1 MSLFHGRRPDYW
13 NPHYW
18 KRNPHLDSDERGRF
32 EQTTLPHLDAAYN
45 LARWLTQD
53 EHAAEDVVQ
62 EAYLRAARYFAS
74 FRGGDGRPWLL
85 GVVRRASLDW
95 ISKRRTQPA
104 VAFNEELH
112 DQGDDALNP
121 ERIAFSNSDQAS
133 VRQALA
139 DLPLQLRE
147 VVVLR
152 ELEGM
157 TYQQI
162 ATLTEVPIGTVM
174 SRLSRGRQQLQRRL
188 ASSFGQNTGT

>member
-1 MSLFHGRRPDYW
+1 MEANERR
-13 NPHYW
+13 
-18 KRNPHLDSDERGRF
+18 RF
-32 EQTTLPHLDAAYN
+32 EDVTLPHLDAAYN

-62 EAYLRAARYFAS
+62 EAYLRAARYFGS

-85 GVVRRASLDW
+85 GVVRRAAFDW
-95 ISKRRTQPA
+95 LSNHRGENVVT
-104 VAFNEELH
+104 FNEDVH
-112 DQGDDALNP
+112 DRGENASDPLQVAM
-121 ERIAFSNSDQAS
+121 RKSDQLS
-133 VRQALA
+133 VRRAVEE
-139 DLPLQLRE
+139 LPLLFRE

-174 SRLSRGRQQLQRRL
+174 SRLSRGRAQLQKRL
-188 ASSFGQNTGT
+188 AACVGEDGK